1 MFPLNLRHG
10 VATYDDNQ
18 ETQISFPSNPLISH
32 DLMINWK
39 HICSINNNNK
49 DLISLDQIKK
59 KMEFQLSQNRSFI
72 VLRGE
77 PHAMTPHSLSTLPQL
92 TSHVTNHSTGFPLV
106 ANRFTKFTHTAQ
118 HAVRLLEGSSA
129 AVLQSCHLHRPI
141 QREQSPQTDQSEGP
155 TCFHSTHTNTH

>member
-1 MFPLNLRHG
+1 MFPLNLCHG

-106 ANRFTKFTHTAQ
+106 ANEFTKFTHSTTCCSF
-118 HAVRLLEGSSA
+118 VGRIISCGLTELSSPSPNPEGAITSN
-129 AVLQSCHLHRPI
+129 RPI
-141 QREQSPQTDQSEGP
+141 RRPNLFP
-155 TCFHSTHTNTH
+155 